1 MFLQNWNNHFYKDQR
16 KSKLISYLLLLHLK
30 GLKPEN
36 KCLRKISKKIK
47 ISQNKITCNIKTN
60 PPLWSRAE
68 KQSTDW
74 RLGHRWRDLCGM
86 TESLSLRGPVHC
98 LGLGGESD
106 DEMSWDYY
114 STISIVNIH
123 LCQRYTDCRTIHF
136 KGLCKTDVADGAN
149 QRTLLQSQ
157 PE

>member
-16 KSKLISYLLLLHLK
+16 KSKLIRYLLLLHLK

-86 TESLSLRGPVHC
+86 TESLKFTRSCPLFRIRGWVWWWNELGLLFHDFHCKHPSLSAVYGLQDHSLRGV
-98 LGLGGESD
+98 
-106 DEMSWDYY
+106 M
-114 STISIVNIH
+114 
-123 LCQRYTDCRTIHF
+123 
-136 KGLCKTDVADGAN
+136 
-149 QRTLLQSQ
+149 
-157 PE
+157 

>member
-47 ISQNKITCNIKTN
+47 ISQNKITCNITTN

-86 TESLSLRGPVHC
+86 TESLKFTRSCPLFRIRGWVWWWNELGLLFHDFHFKHPSLSAVYGLQDHSLRGV
-98 LGLGGESD
+98 
-106 DEMSWDYY
+106 M
-114 STISIVNIH
+114 
-123 LCQRYTDCRTIHF
+123 
-136 KGLCKTDVADGAN
+136 
-149 QRTLLQSQ
+149 
-157 PE
+157 

>member
-1 MFLQNWNNHFYKDQR
+1 MAR
-16 KSKLISYLLLLHLK
+16 
-30 GLKPEN
+30 
-36 KCLRKISKKIK
+36 
-47 ISQNKITCNIKTN
+47 
-60 PPLWSRAE
+60 PLWDDRA
-68 KQSTDW
+68 
-74 RLGHRWRDLCGM
+74 
-86 TESLSLRGPVHC
+86 LSLRGPVHC

-123 LCQRYTDCRTIHF
+123 LCQRYTDCTTIHLE
-136 KGLCKTDVADGAN
+136 GLCKTDVADGAN